1 MIHLI
6 TRTILIFG
14 GRSPEHDVSVLS
26 ARSIAAAA
34 PKERIEIVPI
44 CIARDGRFV
53 GPERSA
59 KILEGEATADSGDF
73 NFESWVRANHID
85 IVFPIVHGK
94 HGEDGTLQGYL
105 DILGLPYAGSGV
117 AASAVAMDKAHMKYA
132 FGAAKLPMVDFVQ
145 VPETDWQHE
154 RDRVRRAINNALRLP
169 YFVKPANSGSSVGV
183 TKVKSDAA
191 LADAIEMALRFD
203 RKALVAR
210 GVDAREL
217 EVSVLGNDTPQTSVP
232 GEIVAGAE
240 FYDYADKYVD
250 GKAQL
255 IIPAKL
261 PKEKTEELRRLAIAA
276 FKAVGAAG
284 YARVDF
290 FLERG
295 TNKLFVN
302 EINTIPGFTQISM
315 YPKLWEAT
323 EIKYPKLIER
333 LIELGIE
340 RSKARAARD
349 ERTME
354 WLRSSG
360 LHASC
365 PRSCARSTPRQA

>member
-1 MIHLI
+1 MIRLI
-6 TRTILIFG
+6 TRTVLIFG
-14 GRSPEHDVSVLS
+14 GRSPEHDVSILS

-34 PKERIEIVPI
+34 PKEKIEIVPI

-59 KILEGEATADSGDF
+59 KILEGEAASDSGDF
-73 NFESWVRANHID
+73 NFESWVRANHVD
-85 IVFPIVHGK
+85 VVFPIVHGK

-105 DILGLPYAGSGV
+105 DILGLPYVGSGV

-145 VPETDWQHE
+145 VLETDWQNE
-154 RDRVRRAINNALRLP
+154 RDRVHRSINNVLRLP

-183 TKVKSDAA
+183 TKVKSDTA
-191 LADAIEMALRFD
+191 LADAIELALNFD
-203 RKALVAR
+203 DKVLVER
-210 GVDAREL
+210 GIDAREL
-217 EVSVLGNDTPQTSVP
+217 EVSVLGNDAPQASVP

-255 IIPAKL
+255 VIPAKL

-323 EIKYPKLIER
+323 EIKYSKLIER

-340 RSKARAARD
+340 RSKARAARG

-354 WLRSSG
+354 WLRASG
-360 LHASC
+360 LHAS
-365 PRSCARSTPRQA
+365 

>member
-1 MIHLI
+1 MISLV

-14 GRSPEHDVSVLS
+14 GRSPEHDVSILS
-26 ARSIAAAA
+26 ARSISAAA
-34 PKERIEIVPI
+34 PKERIEMIPI

-59 KILEGEATADSGDF
+59 KILEGGATSDSGDF
-73 NFESWVRANHID
+73 NFETWVRANHID
-85 IVFPIVHGK
+85 VVFPVIHGK

-105 DILGLPYAGSGV
+105 DILGLPYVGSNV

-145 VPETDWQHE
+145 VSEVEWRNE
-154 RDRVRRAINNALRLP
+154 RERVVRAVNNALRLP
-169 YFVKPANSGSSVGV
+169 YFVKPANSGSSIGV
-183 TKVKSDAA
+183 SKVKSEAA
-191 LADAIEMALRFD
+191 LPEAIENALRFD
-203 RKALVAR
+203 DKALIER
-210 GVDAREL
+210 GIDAREF
-217 EVSVLGNDTPQTSVP
+217 EVSVLGNDAPAASMP

-240 FYDYADKYVD
+240 FYDYADKYLD
-250 GKAQL
+250 NKAQL
-255 IIPAKL
+255 IVPAKL
-261 PKEKTEELRRLAIAA
+261 PKEKSEELRRLAVAA

-295 TNKLFVN
+295 TNRLFVN
-302 EINTIPGFTQISM
+302 EINTVPGFTPGSLF
-315 YPKLWEAT
+315 PRLWEAT
-323 EIKYPKLIER
+323 EIKYSRLIEK

-340 RSKARAARD
+340 RSKGRAARD

-360 LHASC
+360 PSAS
-365 PRSCARSTPRQA
+365 